1 VAVASAGPYASLHL
15 AVQITT
21 PAPHY
26 VFTGRMPFLPPN
38 QQRQSTAI
46 KTKVKQQ
53 LQIGYFVENNCIVF
67 GKFLLLRAFFTKNV

>member
-1 VAVASAGPYASLHL
+1 
-15 AVQITT
+15 
-21 PAPHY
+21 
-26 VFTGRMPFLPPN
+26 MPFLPPN

-67 GKFLLLRAFFTKNV
+67 CKFLLPGAFLLEMHKKCLADTQGS